1 MIKKYLIFILLII
14 LFPLKYNAQI
24 LNIDRENGQ
33 DSVKKMFKAAFTANF
48 SSDKQ
53 KNNLIQFANISEFEW
68 FLKNNYF
75 LLFLNNS
82 DFAFNGLKI
91 LENNGFVQIRC
102 RDNDTRVIAPDF
114 FFQYQ
119 WNGIWGMER
128 RVLGGMNLRINCME
142 KRKSDLYLSTGV
154 FYENELWNPFL
165 SSFAYSGD
173 SLKKLTRELIRLNIV
188 AKFALKLGSKIDFAG
203 VSYVQFPMNNSF
215 LKPRWTIDS
224 NLFFDISKN
233 VNFVIHYS
241 HNYDEYR
248 PLPIDNYYYELNFG
262 IMVKI

>member
-1 MIKKYLIFILLII
+1 MIKKHSIFIII
-14 LFPLKYNAQI
+14 IVLFSFKFKAQI
-24 LNIDRENGQ
+24 LNVDRENGQ
-33 DSVKKMFKAAFTANF
+33 DTIKKMFKAAFTANF

-53 KNNLIQFANISEFEW
+53 RNNFIQFTNTSEFEW

-75 LLFLNNS
+75 FLLLNNS

-91 LENNGFVQIRC
+91 LENNGFIQLRY

-114 FFQYQ
+114 FCQYQ

-128 RVLGGMNLRINCME
+128 RALGGINLRINCME
-142 KRKSDLYLSTGV
+142 KRKSDLYISTGI

-165 SSFAYSGD
+165 NSFAYNGD
-173 SLKKLTRELIRLNIV
+173 SLNKITREIFRLNLV
-188 AKFALKLGSKIDFAG
+188 SKFAFKLGNKIDFAG
-203 VSYVQFPMNNSF
+203 ISYVQFPMNDNF

-233 VNFVIHYS
+233 VNFVIHYN
-241 HNYDEYR
+241 HNLDNYR

-262 IMVKI
+262 IMVKL